1 MVAQWF
7 YGRGSDISG
16 PVSGADLA
24 ALAVGGQLL
33 PTDTVWRDG
42 IEMGE
47 RAGDVPE
54 LFPPD
59 PAAAAVPNEVPAG
72 TRPAAQRR
80 GRAVAGKGAVIVS
93 QDGAT
98 VKYRMKCT
106 TCGREDASW
115 KSIPIPHGTA
125 RNGFFCQ
132 KCRKRRDAEIHG
144 YH

>member
-24 ALAVGGQLL
+24 ALAAGGQVL
-33 PTDTVWRDG
+33 PSDTVWRDG
-42 IEMGE
+42 VEQGE
-47 RAGDVPE
+47 RAGDIPE
-54 LFPPD
+54 FFPG
-59 PAAAAVPNEVPAG
+59 VLAG
-72 TRPAAQRR
+72 TRSQKK

-106 TCGREDASW
+106 TCGRDDASW
-115 KSIPIPHGTA
+115 KSIPIPHGIA

-132 KCRKRRDAEIHG
+132 KCRKRREAEIHG

>member
-1 MVAQWF
+1 MVDLWF

-24 ALAVGGQLL
+24 ALADRGRVL

-42 IEMGE
+42 VELGE
-47 RAGDVPE
+47 RAGDSAE
-54 LFPPD
+54 FFP
-59 PAAAAVPNEVPAG
+59 AVPTGTGVLAG
-72 TRPAAQRR
+72 TRARKH

-106 TCGREDASW
+106 TCGRDDASW
-115 KSIPIPHGTA
+115 KSMPIPHGVA